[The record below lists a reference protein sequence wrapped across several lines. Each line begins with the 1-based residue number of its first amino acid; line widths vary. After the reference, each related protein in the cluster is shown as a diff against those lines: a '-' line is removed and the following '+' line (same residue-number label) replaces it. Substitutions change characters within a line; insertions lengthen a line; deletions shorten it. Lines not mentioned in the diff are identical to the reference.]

1 MAKVLCEACGTNFL
15 YDVVKDMKVCP
26 VCGKPLFSDEDH
38 SDWITWYYY
47 GHKSDNGKTASLR
60 EEPIDL
66 NEHGDIF
73 FLIKEFKAPPRDA
86 SGSAERAKE
95 VLRTYIPG
103 AFVFK
108 KAADDVVRCPWCQST
123 EIQMVPRKFSL
134 LTGFATNKVD
144 RVCVKCGRKF

>member
-1 MAKVLCEACGTNFL
+1 MAKVLCESCGTSFL
-15 YDVVKDMKVCP
+15 YDAVKDMQTCP
-26 VCGKPLFSDEDH
+26 VCGKPLSSDEEH

-47 GHKSDNGKTASLR
+47 GHKSNNGKTTSLR
-60 EEPIDL
+60 DEPVDL
-66 NEHGDIF
+66 NEHGDIV

-86 SGSAERAKE
+86 SGSSKRARE
-95 VLRTYIPG
+95 ILNTYIPG
-103 AFVFK
+103 AFEEPK
-108 KAADDVVRCPWCQST
+108 EPSKTQCPYCFST